1 MISSKAGTTYYATA
15 CIGHYI
21 NCENTVLYR
30 NPYSNI
36 QNIYRNSKCSYIGI
50 ISRIL
55 TDSYRVNKR
64 EYGLRVFIESLY
76 SDIWESYSINI
87 QEIFFLYSIVFCSNT
102 GEYGAKKPLF
112 LVVLCSDSLLLFPH
126 SYFFFTYL

>member
-1 MISSKAGTTYYATA
+1 MRIRYYTDTT
-15 CIGHYI
+15 
-21 NCENTVLYR
+21 
-30 NPYSNI
+30 I
-36 QNIYRNSKCSYIGI
+36 QIFKTYTETHICCYIGI

-126 SYFFFTYL
+126 SYFFSLTSKSNLNLENDRMSELHKKRLS